1 MRRWAGVALGAT
13 EQIITQN
20 LFELNLILLKVLKMH
35 VVQALCGASPPA
47 GVRYRCAATIA
58 FMRFQPPALPHPAP
72 LRGCLCVGGG
82 GAVVREIWPYKPV
95 AHSSAR
101 R

>member
-1 MRRWAGVALGAT
+1 
-13 EQIITQN
+13 
-20 LFELNLILLKVLKMH
+20 
-35 VVQALCGASPPA
+35 
-47 GVRYRCAATIA
+47 
-58 FMRFQPPALPHPAP
+58 MRFQPPALPHPAP